1 MVAFFPL
8 SLEVFRSRQLHFFS
22 ALLVHYS
29 TLAYDQMMSN
39 FIIEGSTDTISGSL
53 SPWPFCN
60 LIKIHNEISKSFFP
74 SATKYLSRLLLTWC
88 TGLGSREICFFSIGA
103 GDNKVSHLIKFN
115 HLDLMFL
122 LLQLCQLLNYT
133 SKFNGENIQNL
144 NISTDKWK
152 NGSELRTEKKWCYW
166 WQKWERK
173 RI

>member
-60 LIKIHNEISKSFFP
+60 LIKIHNEISKSFF
-74 SATKYLSRLLLTWC
+74 SVSYKIFISLT
-88 TGLGSREICFFSIGA
+88 
-103 GDNKVSHLIKFN
+103 
-115 HLDLMFL
+115 LDLVHRAWLKRNMLF
-122 LLQLCQLLNYT
+122 
-133 SKFNGENIQNL
+133 FH
-144 NISTDKWK
+144 
-152 NGSELRTEKKWCYW
+152 WCW
-166 WQKWERK
+166 WQQSFTFNKIQSFGFNVFIAPIVPITKLHFEIQRGK
-173 RI
+173 HSKSKYKHR